1 MVDVRLIQDPPTLL
15 AAATTFRQAMFG
27 LPGGVTPLENWVEE
41 YLEPGRVYGA
51 WLESELAGTTN
62 SFSGDITLPGG
73 QKVSHAAVTHVGV
86 LPQFSRRGV
95 LRALFQQQ
103 LADFH
108 RQQVAVATLRAS
120 QGTIYR
126 RFGFG
131 IASWFQTLS
140 VDKRELGALPATPAH
155 IELLPAAQAWEQQVA
170 IVRRFPDRRAG
181 SLSRW
186 PQWWAMQ
193 QHRLRHSSHNH
204 YVALLRRDGE
214 ARAFVRYHAQPED
227 NWLYS
232 RDRTLVVDDLHA
244 PDADSYQALIGFL
257 LQLDITR
264 HLTFASRPID
274 DPLPLL
280 VDNPRAVTVSAQR
293 DESWLRIIDIA
304 TTLNARVFPNAAPVT
319 LAIDDPLLPH
329 NHGRWQIGP
338 QGVRRSTDEPDAS
351 LTIDA
356 LASLLLGGSR
366 VWQLIFS
373 QNIEI
378 HHPQA
383 ASRLE
388 RLFAVT
394 EQPWAGL
401 FF

>member
-1 MVDVRLIQDPPTLL
+1 MVDVRLIQEPQILL
-15 AAATTFRQAMFG
+15 AAAAKFRQAMFG
-27 LPGGVTPLENWVEE
+27 LPGSITPVENWVED

-51 WLESELAGTTN
+51 WLEGELAGTTN

-95 LRALFQQQ
+95 LRALLLQQ

-131 IASWFQTLS
+131 IASWFQTFS
-140 VDKRELGALPATPAH
+140 VDKRELGALPATPAR
-155 IELLPAAQAWEQQVA
+155 IELLPAAEAWEQQIA
-170 IVRRFPDRRAG
+170 IVRRFPDCRAG
-181 SLSRW
+181 TLSRW

-193 QHRLRHSSHNH
+193 QHRLRHSSDNH
-204 YVALLRRDGE
+204 YVALLMRDGE
-214 ARAFVRYHAQPED
+214 ARAFVRYHAQPD
-227 NWLYS
+227 SNWLYS

-244 PDADSYQALIGFL
+244 PDAGSYQALIGFL

-264 HLTFASRPID
+264 HITFASRPID

-293 DESWLRIIDIA
+293 DESWLRIIDVA
-304 TTLNARVFPNAAPVT
+304 TVLNARQFADTAPVT
-319 LAIDDPLLPH
+319 LAISDPLLPH

-338 QGVRRSTDEPDAS
+338 QGGRRSTDEPDAS

-356 LASLLLGGSR
+356 LASLLLGGSH

-373 QNIEI
+373 KNIEI
-378 HHPQA
+378 HNPQA
-383 ASRLE
+383 AGSLE
-388 RLFAVT
+388 RLFGVT

>member
-1 MVDVRLIQDPPTLL
+1 MMDVRLIQDPHTLL

-27 LPGGVTPLENWVEE
+27 LPGGVTPLENWVED
-41 YLEPGRVYGA
+41 YLQPGRVYGA
-51 WLESELAGTTN
+51 WLDGELAGTTN
-62 SFSGDITLPGG
+62 SFSGEITLPGG
-73 QKVSHAAVTHVGV
+73 QTVPHAAVTHVGV

-95 LRALFQQQ
+95 LRALFRQQ
-103 LADFH
+103 LDEFH
-108 RQQVAVATLRAS
+108 RQHVAVATLRAS

-131 IASWFQTLS
+131 IASWFQSLS
-140 VDKRELGALPATPAH
+140 VDKRELGSIPATTSR
-155 IELLPAAQAWEQQVA
+155 IELLPAAQAWEQQID
-170 IVRRFPDRRAG
+170 IVRRFPARRAG

-193 QHRLRHSSHNH
+193 QHRVRNSGHNH
-204 YVALLRRDGE
+204 YVALLIRAGE
-214 ARAFVRYHAQPED
+214 AQAFVRYHAQPED

-232 RDRTLVVDDLHA
+232 RDRTLVVDDLYT
-244 PDADSYQALIGFL
+244 PDAGSYQALISFL

-274 DPLPLL
+274 DPLSLL
-280 VDNPRAVTVSAQR
+280 VDNPRAVTVSAQH
-293 DESWLRIIDIA
+293 DESWLRIIDVA
-304 TTLNARVFPNAAPVT
+304 TTLNARQFADAAPVI
-319 LAIDDPLLPH
+319 LAIDDPLLPQ
-329 NHGRWQIGP
+329 NHGCWQIGP
-338 QGVRRSTDEPDAS
+338 QGVKRSTDKPDAS
-351 LTIDA
+351 LSIDA
-356 LASLLLGGSR
+356 LASLLLGGSS

-373 QNIEI
+373 KNIEI

-383 ASRLE
+383 AGRLE

-394 EQPWAGL
+394 GQPWAGL